1 MGEVLGV
8 LAVMAYL
15 AVISAA
21 VWAHRTRR
29 SARDDL
35 KAGLAAIESAIS
47 GLGGCLAS
55 LIGCLFFLVL
65 GLVGLFFV
73 VWLVKRMWEAA

>member
-29 SARDDL
+29 SATDDL

-55 LIGCLFFLVL
+55 LIYSMTTL
-65 GLVGLFFV
+65 
-73 VWLVKRMWEAA
+73 